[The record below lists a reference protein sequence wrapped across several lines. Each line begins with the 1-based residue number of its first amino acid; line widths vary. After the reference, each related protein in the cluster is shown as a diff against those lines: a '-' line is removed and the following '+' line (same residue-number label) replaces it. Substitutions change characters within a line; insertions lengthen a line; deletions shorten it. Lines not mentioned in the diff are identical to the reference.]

1 MNSIT
6 TEKEVNIRSDQHA
19 YRFSGKPSFFTCS
32 KPDLSKVQCKRHSTT
47 FNNYFFLLFFFEWS
61 LAFSSGLSL
70 GFLSSLTA
78 WGVATALVVIEGR
91 ADDLLTPVLK
101 TLSSTGPSPTDFVLG
116 LAPGL
121 PIDLGMVVVEYAGAG
136 ACKSLLKSPKVFL
149 RLVRVGCRVEGDDC

>member
-1 MNSIT
+1 MM
-6 TEKEVNIRSDQHA
+6 SDQHA

-32 KPDLSKVQCKRHSTT
+32 KPDLSKIQSKGHSTT
-47 FNNYFFLLFFFEWS
+47 SNNYFFLVFFFGSS

-70 GFLSSLTA
+70 GLLSSLTA
-78 WGVATALVVIEGR
+78 LGVTTALGVIAGL
-91 ADDLLTPVLK
+91 ADDFLTPVLK

-121 PIDLGMVVVEYAGAG
+121 PIDLGILVIGSAVAG

-149 RLVRVGCRVEGDDC
+149 RLVRVGCRVEGDDCQACEMGID